1 MLLSG
6 HEGEV
11 YCCKFHPNGAT
22 LASAGFDRLIRTQ
35 GGLHTKTATTTPGQ
49 LKKPAL
55 EVMAEGAEVR
65 GQPQLQGKLIP

>member
-22 LASAGFDRLIRTQ
+22 LASSGYDRLIRESHDFYYFR
-35 GGLHTKTATTTPGQ
+35 L
-49 LKKPAL
+49 LY
-55 EVMAEGAEVR
+55 
-65 GQPQLQGKLIP
+65 